1 MSKMSG
7 LSSLEKVLGSKELL
21 YTLLLLSVILP
32 ILHPLGI
39 PVEISQRTR
48 DVYGYIEKN
57 LRSGC
62 RVYIEVY
69 YEVAARGELE
79 PNLIA
84 LTKHLFDKGCKIVYG
99 SLGAFGVVAFS
110 LFKSMASDLF
120 EGKEYGRDY
129 VYLGYIAGGE
139 AASASLAKSIK
150 GTISVDNYG
159 NRLEDLPLMREVD
172 KATDFDLVIIVSS
185 GTDVFSYYVRQWH
198 TPYGVP
204 LLFAA
209 LSVIAP
215 SIEPF
220 VGAKQAVGML
230 VGQRS
235 AAEYEVLVGRLGLGI
250 ASMDAQSTSHMLIV
264 AFIIIGNAIYWGKR
278 VSSKKGGSK

>member
-1 MSKMSG
+1 MSA
-7 LSSLEKVLGSKELL
+7 LRSLEKVLGSKELL

-39 PVEISQRTR
+39 PVEISKRTL
-48 DVYGYIEKN
+48 DVYEYVDKK
-57 LRSGC
+57 LPPGC
-62 RVYIEVY
+62 HVYIEVY

-99 SLGAFGVVAFS
+99 SLSAFGVVAFS
-110 LFKSMASDLF
+110 LFKTMAADLF
-120 EGKEYGRDY
+120 EDKVYGRDY
-129 VYLGYIAGGE
+129 VYLGYIAGSE
-139 AASASLAKSIK
+139 AATASLARSIR

-185 GTDVFSYYVRQWH
+185 GTDVFAYYVRQWH

-209 LSVIAP
+209 LSVIGP

-220 VGAKQAVGML
+220 VGAGQAIGML

-264 AFIIIGNAIYWGKR
+264 AFIAIGNAIYWSKR
-278 VSSKKGGSK
+278 VSSQRGGSK

>member
-1 MSKMSG
+1 MSA
-7 LSSLEKVLGSKELL
+7 LSSLEKILGSKELL

-39 PVEISQRTR
+39 PVEISRRTI
-48 DVYGYIEKN
+48 DVYEYIETN
-57 LRSGC
+57 LRPGC

-84 LTKHLFDKGCKIVYG
+84 LTKHLFDRGCRIVYG
-99 SLGAFGVVAFS
+99 SLSAFGVIAFS
-110 LFKSMASDLF
+110 LFKSMAADVL

-139 AASASLAKSIK
+139 AATASLARSIK

-159 NRLEDLPLMREVD
+159 NRLEDLPLMKEVD
-172 KATDFDLVIIVSS
+172 KATDFDLVVIVSS
-185 GTDVFSYYVRQWH
+185 GTDIFAYYVRQWH

-204 LLFAA
+204 LLFAC

-264 AFIIIGNAIYWGKR
+264 AFIVIGNAIYWR
-278 VSSKKGGSK
+278 RRISSKRGGSR

>member
-1 MSKMSG
+1 MSG
-7 LSSLEKVLGSKELL
+7 VSYLEKILGAKELL

-48 DVYGYIEKN
+48 DIYKYVDTN
-57 LRSGC
+57 LRQGC

-84 LTKHLFDKGCKIVYG
+84 LTKHLLDKGCRIVYG
-99 SLGAFGVVAFS
+99 SLSAFGVVAFS
-110 LFKSMASDLF
+110 LFRSMASDLL
-120 EGKEYGRDY
+120 EGKEYGKDY
-129 VYLGYIAGGE
+129 VYLGYVAGGE

-150 GTISVDNYG
+150 GTVSVDNYG
-159 NRLEDLPLMREVD
+159 NRLEDLLLMKEVD
-172 KATDFDLVIIVSS
+172 KATDFDLVIVVSS
-185 GTDVFSYYVRQWH
+185 GTDVFSFYVRQWY
-198 TPYGVP
+198 TPYNTP
-204 LLFAA
+204 LLFVA

-235 AAEYEVLVGRLGLGI
+235 AAEYEVLIGRLGLGI

-264 AFIIIGNAIYWGKR
+264 AFIAIGNVIYWGKR
-278 VSSKKGGSK
+278 VSSKRGGKK